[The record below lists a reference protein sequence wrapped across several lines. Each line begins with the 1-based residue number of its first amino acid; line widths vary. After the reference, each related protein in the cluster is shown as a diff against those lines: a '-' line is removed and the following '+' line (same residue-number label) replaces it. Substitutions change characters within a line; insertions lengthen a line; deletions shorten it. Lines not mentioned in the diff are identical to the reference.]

1 MAVRSPNGEV
11 TQRELNM
18 SFRKASMAAAA
29 IISMVS
35 APVLAQ
41 AASPASS
48 LSVAR
53 AGATMEG
60 ENELGGGGFL
70 IPVLALAAIIAGILV
85 VIDDGDEDSVSA

>member
-1 MAVRSPNGEV
+1 
-11 TQRELNM
+11 M

-29 IISMVS
+29 ALSMVS

-41 AASPASS
+41 AATSASS

-70 IPVLALAAIIAGILV
+70 IPVLALAAVLLGIWV
-85 VIDDGDEDSVSA
+85 VVDDGGDEPASP